1 MERNEDPMSIELS
14 ELYERFG
21 RQTRL
26 ISLKQAAEYCRRDPR
41 TLLADKTFP
50 IKARGKRYDVSVVR
64 LARWLTT

>member
-1 MERNEDPMSIELS
+1 MENIELELELE
-14 ELYERFG
+14 ELYARFG

-26 ISLKQAAEYCRRDPR
+26 ISLRQAAEYCGKDTR

-50 IKARGKRYDVSVVR
+50 RKQNGKQYDVSIVR